1 MKKMLKISAL
11 LLVLGLVLG
20 LAGCPGT
27 DDDKDGN
34 NNNNNQTGN
43 DGIKWTNDA
52 DGTLTVLN
60 NTTKDMV
67 LFQGQTPTINN
78 ILGGVRGGTSRDID
92 LSSKVSDFN
101 TGGFIILR
109 GITLDQYN
117 ANKSNLN
124 LARIEYSAMATY
136 GRNMRF
142 RTEIM
147 PSYIGDYGYKVNN
160 IGRIGMELRK
170 GSPDGEKVA
179 YLPSLASDM
188 PLYADSTATYTL
200 YPVYVYF
207 SRNTGQVTTLKP
219 TSMFE
224 TVTVAPR
231 ALTGS
236 TPIQSYIFPADQG
249 ATWDSI
255 KGTLSSP
262 VAYVTVTSNVPN
274 QTGRVTI
281 AGTSQLTSQN
291 GLDGIGSGETWTY
304 EITSTAS
311 GTEKALVLQYYGT
324 ALSLPVK
331 LNGNTPVLKNGY
343 DYNVT
348 VSGSGSSAD
357 GYTVTCTES
366 DNPRDLSS
374 DIASL

>member
-1 MKKMLKISAL
+1 MRKMLKISAL
-11 LLVLGLVLG
+11 LLVLGLVFG
-20 LAGCPGT
+20 LTGCPPA
-27 DDDKDGN
+27 DDDGKKEGEG
-34 NNNNNQTGN
+34 TGN

-52 DGTLTVLN
+52 NATLTVLN

-67 LFQGQTPTINN
+67 IFQGENPTING
-78 ILGGVRGGTSRDID
+78 ILGGVRGGTIRDFDI
-92 LSSKVSDFN
+92 SNKVSDFN
-101 TGGFIILR
+101 VGGFIILR
-109 GITLDQYN
+109 GITLNQYN

-124 LARIEYSAMATY
+124 LAKIEYSAMATY
-136 GRNMRF
+136 GRNMKF

-179 YLPSLASDM
+179 YLPALKLDM
-188 PLYADSTATYTL
+188 PLYADSTSTYTL

-207 SRNTGQVTTLKP
+207 SRSNGQVTTLKP
-219 TSMFE
+219 TSVFE
-224 TVTVAPR
+224 SVTVAPR
-231 ALTGS
+231 ALTGT
-236 TPIQSYIFPADQG
+236 TPIQSYTFPSDQG

-255 KGTLSSP
+255 KKTLTSP
-262 VAYVTVTSNVPN
+262 VAYVTVTSNVSN

-304 EITSTAS
+304 EIASTVA
-311 GTEKALVLQYYGT
+311 GTEKELVLQYYGT
-324 ALSLPVK
+324 ALNLPVK
-331 LNGNTPVLKNGY
+331 LNGVIPVLKNGY

-348 VSGSGSSAD
+348 VRGSGSSVD

-366 DNPRDLSS
+366 ANPRDLSN